1 MHKYPKFHAG
11 TLASPESNEKLYP
24 LILKMNLLSNNA
36 NQESVD
42 YNVWNITP
50 YIFCNLTCKHIHA
63 CTAEFHK

>member
-1 MHKYPKFHAG
+1 MHKYPKFRAD

-42 YNVWNITP
+42 YNV
-50 YIFCNLTCKHIHA
+50 
-63 CTAEFHK
+63 